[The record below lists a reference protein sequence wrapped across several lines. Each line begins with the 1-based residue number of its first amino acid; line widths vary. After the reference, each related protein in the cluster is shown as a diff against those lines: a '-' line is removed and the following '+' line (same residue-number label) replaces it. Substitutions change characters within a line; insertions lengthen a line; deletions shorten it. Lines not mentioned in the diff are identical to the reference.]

1 MFYSIVWTPFLK
13 DGGVNFDYLPQ
24 RLGGDLK
31 FKKMGWKYDAGAGL
45 LKGLGGGGGG
55 LALFLFNF
63 FKVYHLYI

>member
-24 RLGGDLK
+24 RRGEGGGDLK

-45 LKGLGGGGGG
+45 LKGVGAGT
-55 LALFLFNF
+55 FP
-63 FKVYHLYI
+63 I